1 MEISRL
7 SSKGQVTIP
16 KSIRELL
23 NLSEGDR
30 VVFVVEQGKVVVTK
44 ASLIALQELQQ
55 ALSQDLATRGE
66 TEKDVMKEL
75 SVVREEL
82 SGERYKT

>member
-1 MEISRL
+1 
-7 SSKGQVTIP
+7 
-16 KSIRELL
+16 
-23 NLSEGDR
+23 
-30 VVFVVEQGKVVVTK
+30 VVVTK

-55 ALSQDLATRGE
+55 ALSQDLAANNE

>member
-16 KSIRELL
+16 KSIRDML
-23 NLSEGDR
+23 NLQEGDR
-30 VVFVVEQGKVVVTK
+30 VAFVVEQGKVVVTK

-55 ALSQDLATRGE
+55 ALSQDLVNRGE

-75 SVVREEL
+75 HVVREEL